1 MIVPTLLD
9 LARMPVT
16 VHCDRRVV
24 VGVGDHPVARGDVA
38 VRPMST
44 VSGLATPSSSAADR
58 VTAFMTEPGSKTS
71 ETTGLPSRSGSVF
84 E

>member
-1 MIVPTLLD
+1 MWPLTE
-9 LARMPVT
+9 
-16 VHCDRRVV
+16 
-24 VGVGDHPVARGDVA
+24 
-38 VRPMST
+38 ST
-44 VSGLATPSSSAADR
+44 VSGVATPSSSAAER